1 MRGSRICRGIAIR
14 PQIPEQVNVL
24 FLTHSFP
31 RSEGDAAGSFILRLA
46 VALRGE
52 DVNVRVVAPASSGY
66 PSSEEIEGVSVER
79 FRYAPRR
86 YEKLAY
92 TGNMASD
99 VASSW
104 TAKFALVGFLGSDFV
119 HAVRARRNFEPEIV
133 HAHWWFPN
141 GVVGTWVGGLAG
153 IPLVTTLHGTDVRL
167 ARNVGVA
174 KPLFG
179 HVLKH
184 SAAVTTVS
192 HWLKEETEALVP
204 GVHPTVAPMP
214 VATDLFGPG
223 GSRDGQRLLFVGRLT
238 AQKGLEHLLHALAA
252 MKSQASLDV
261 VGDGPNRVALEE
273 LTQQLGIAPRIR
285 WHGQLSQS
293 ELPGLYQRAA
303 AVVVPSVDEG
313 LGLVA
318 VEALLCET
326 PVVAFDSGGLRDV
339 VHHDKTGLLVKSGDR
354 GALARTLDDLLARD
368 GRGTDLGRAGRLYA
382 LSAFAPESVA
392 RRYADIYRQV
402 LGANAS

>member
-1 MRGSRICRGIAIR
+1 M
-14 PQIPEQVNVL
+14 NVL

-52 DVNVRVVAPASSGY
+52 DIKVRVVAPAG
-66 PSSEEIEGVSVER
+66 PGLPASEEIEGIGVER

-104 TAKFALVGFLGSDFV
+104 TAKLALVGFLGADFV
-119 HAVRARRNFEPEIV
+119 HAVRARRSFEPQIV

-141 GVVGTWVGGLAG
+141 GVVGTWVGGLAH

-167 ARNVGVA
+167 ARTVGVA

-192 HWLKEETEALVP
+192 RWLKEETQSLVP
-204 GVHPTVAPMP
+204 GVNPTVAPMP

-223 GSRDGQRLLFVGRLT
+223 ASRDGDRLLFVGRLNN
-238 AQKGLEHLLHALAA
+238 QKGVEHVLHALAS
-252 MKSQASLDV
+252 MKTPATLDI
-261 VGDGPNRVALEE
+261 VGDGPNRESLKLLAES
-273 LTQQLGIAPRIR
+273 LGIAPRIR

-293 ELPGLYQRAA
+293 ALPPIYQRAA
-303 AVVVPSVDEG
+303 AVVLPSVDEG

-339 VHHDKTGLLVKSGDR
+339 IQNEKTGLLVKPGDR
-354 GALARTLDDLLARD
+354 AALAAALDDLLARD
-368 GRGTDLGRAGRLYA
+368 GRGSQLGKAGRLYA
-382 LSAFAPESVA
+382 LSAFAPESAA
-392 RRYADIYRQV
+392 RRYAEIYRQV

>member
-1 MRGSRICRGIAIR
+1 
-14 PQIPEQVNVL
+14 VNVL

-46 VALRGE
+46 VALRAE
-52 DVNVRVVAPASSGY
+52 DVNVRVVAPAAAGL
-66 PSSEEIEGVSVER
+66 PASEEIEGVSVER

-86 YEKLAY
+86 YERLAY

-104 TAKFALVGFLGSDFV
+104 TAKLALVGFLGSDFV
-119 HAVRARRNFEPEIV
+119 HAVRARRSFEPQVV

-141 GVVGTWVGGLAG
+141 GVVGTWVGGLAR

-167 ARNVGVA
+167 ARTVSMA
-174 KPLFG
+174 KPMFR
-179 HVLKH
+179 HVLRH

-192 HWLKEETEALVP
+192 RWLKEETESMAP

-223 GSRDGQRLLFVGRLT
+223 TSRDGQGFLFVGRLT
-238 AQKGLEHLLHALAA
+238 PQKGVEHLLHALAL
-252 MKSQASLDV
+252 MKSRASLDI
-261 VGDGPNRVALEE
+261 VGDGPSRTSLEQ
-273 LTQQLGIAPRIR
+273 LAQQLGVAPRIR
-285 WHGQLSQS
+285 WHGQLSHTD
-293 ELPGLYQRAA
+293 LPPLYQRAA
-303 AVVVPSVDEG
+303 AVVVPSIDEG

-339 VHHDKTGLLVKSGDR
+339 IQHNKTGLLVKPGDR
-354 GALARTLDDLLARD
+354 AALAGALDDLLARD
-368 GRGTDLGRAGRLYA
+368 GRGSDLGRAGRLYA
-382 LSAFAPESVA
+382 LSAFAPESAA
-392 RRYADIYRQV
+392 RRYAGIYRQV

>member
-1 MRGSRICRGIAIR
+1 M
-14 PQIPEQVNVL
+14 NVL
-24 FLTHSFP
+24 FLNSFP

-52 DVNVRVVAPASSGY
+52 NVNVRVVAPAG
-66 PSSEEIEGVSVER
+66 PGLPAEEEMEGISVER

-92 TGNMASD
+92 TGNMATD

-104 TAKFALVGFLGSDFV
+104 TARLALVGFLGSDFV
-119 HAVRARRNFEPEIV
+119 HSVRARRSFEPELV
-133 HAHWWFPN
+133 HAHWWFPS
-141 GVVGTWVGGLAG
+141 GVVGTWVSGLAR

-167 ARNVGVA
+167 ARKVGVA

-192 HWLKEETEALVP
+192 RWLKEETEALVP

-214 VATDLFGPG
+214 VATNLFGPG
-223 GSRDGQRLLFVGRLT
+223 SSRDGQRLLFVGRLT
-238 AQKGLEHLLHALAA
+238 NQKGAEHLLHALSS
-252 MKSQASLDV
+252 MKTPAASLDI
-261 VGDGPNRVALEE
+261 VGDGPNREALKQ
-273 LTQQLGIAPRIR
+273 LAQQLGVASRIR
-285 WHGQLSQS
+285 WHGQLSQA
-293 ELPGLYQRAA
+293 ELPPLYQRAA
-303 AVVVPSVDEG
+303 AVVIPSVDEG

-339 VHHDKTGLLVKSGDR
+339 IQHEKTGLLVKPGDR
-354 GALARTLDDLLARD
+354 AALASALDNLLARD
-368 GRGTDLGRAGRLYA
+368 GRGSQLGRAGRLYA
-382 LSAFAPESVA
+382 LSAFAPESAA
-392 RRYADIYRQV
+392 RRYAEIYRQV

>member
-1 MRGSRICRGIAIR
+1 M
-14 PQIPEQVNVL
+14 NVL

-46 VALRGE
+46 VALKGE
-52 DVNVRVVAPASSGY
+52 NVNVRVVAPAGPGLPASD
-66 PSSEEIEGVSVER
+66 EIEGIGIER

-92 TGNMASD
+92 TGNMAQD

-104 TAKFALVGFLGSDFV
+104 TARLALVGFLGSDFI
-119 HAVRARRNFEPEIV
+119 HSVRVRRSFEPELV

-141 GVVGTWVGGLAG
+141 GVVGTWVSGLAH

-167 ARNVGVA
+167 VRNVGFA
-174 KPLFG
+174 KPMFA

-192 HWLKEETEALVP
+192 RWLKDETEILVP

-214 VATDLFGPG
+214 VATGLFSPG
-223 GSRDGQRLLFVGRLT
+223 SSRDGQRLLFVGRLND
-238 AQKGLEHLLHALAA
+238 QKGADHLVRALAA
-252 MKSQASLDV
+252 MKTPAASFDV
-261 VGDGPNRVALEE
+261 VGDGPNREALQQ
-273 LTQQLGIAPRIR
+273 LAQQLGVSSRIR
-285 WHGQLSQS
+285 WRGQLSQS
-293 ELPGLYQRAA
+293 ELPSLYQRAA
-303 AVVVPSVDEG
+303 AVVIPSVDEG

-339 VHHDKTGLLVKSGDR
+339 IQHEKTGLLVKPGDSA
-354 GALARTLDDLLARD
+354 ALANALDDLLARE
-368 GRGTDLGRAGRLYA
+368 GRGGGLGRAGRLYA
-382 LSAFAPESVA
+382 LSAFAPESAA
-392 RRYADIYRQV
+392 RRYAEIYRQV

>member
-1 MRGSRICRGIAIR
+1 M
-14 PQIPEQVNVL
+14 NVL

-52 DVNVRVVAPASSGY
+52 NVNVRVVAPAGAGL
-66 PSSEEIEGVSVER
+66 PALEEMEGITVER

-104 TAKFALVGFLGSDFV
+104 TARLALVGFLGSDFV
-119 HAVRARRNFEPEIV
+119 RSVQARRSFEPDLV

-141 GVVGTWVGGLAG
+141 GLVGTWVSGLAR
-153 IPLVTTLHGTDVRL
+153 IPLVTTLHGTDVRMV
-167 ARNVGVA
+167 RKVGVA
-174 KPLFG
+174 RSLFG

-192 HWLKEETEALVP
+192 HWLKDETEALAP

-214 VATDLFGPG
+214 VATDRFAPG
-223 GSRDGQRLLFVGRLT
+223 SSRNGQHLLFVGRLND
-238 AQKGLEHLLHALAA
+238 QKGVDHLLHALAS
-252 MKSQASLDV
+252 MKTPAASLDI
-261 VGDGPNRVALEE
+261 VGDGPNREALKQ
-273 LTQQLGIAPRIR
+273 LAQQLGVASRIR

-293 ELPGLYQRAA
+293 ELPPLYQRAA
-303 AVVVPSVDEG
+303 AVVITSIDEG

-339 VHHDKTGLLVKSGDR
+339 IQHEKTGLLVKPGDR
-354 GALARTLDDLLARD
+354 AALARALDDLLARD
-368 GRGTDLGRAGRLYA
+368 GRGSQLGRAGRLYA
-382 LSAFAPESVA
+382 LSAFAPESAA
-392 RRYADIYRQV
+392 RRYAGIYRQV

>member
-1 MRGSRICRGIAIR
+1 M
-14 PQIPEQVNVL
+14 NVL

-31 RSEGDAAGSFILRLA
+31 RREGDAAGSFILRLA

-52 DVNVRVVAPASSGY
+52 DVKVHVVAPAAAGL
-66 PSSEEIEGVSVER
+66 PASEEIEGITVDR

-104 TAKFALVGFLGSDFV
+104 TAKFALVGFLGADFV
-119 HAVRARRNFEPEIV
+119 QAVRARRSFEPQVV
-133 HAHWWFPN
+133 HAHWWFPS
-141 GVVGTWVGGLAG
+141 GVVGTWVGGLSH

-167 ARNVGVA
+167 ARLVGVA

-192 HWLKEETEALVP
+192 GWLKDETQEIAPDANPV
-204 GVHPTVAPMP
+204 VAPMP
-214 VATDLFGPG
+214 VSTDLFFPG
-223 GSRDGQRLLFVGRLT
+223 NTRDGQRLLFVGRLMP
-238 AQKGLEHLLHALAA
+238 QKGVEHLLHAFAA
-252 MKSQASLDV
+252 MKTQASLDI
-261 VGDGPNRVALEE
+261 VGDGPSRGGLEALSRDLGVAGRV
-273 LTQQLGIAPRIR
+273 R
-285 WHGQLSQS
+285 WHGQLAQS
-293 ELPGLYQRAA
+293 ELPRLYQSAA
-303 AVVVPSVDEG
+303 AVVVPSADEG
-313 LGLVA
+313 LGMVA

-339 VHHDKTGLLVKSGDR
+339 IQHDRTGLLVPSGDR
-354 GALARTLDDLLARD
+354 TALARTLDDLFGRA
-368 GRGTDLGRAGRLYA
+368 GRGSDLGKAGRLYA
-382 LSAFAPESVA
+382 LSAFAPESAA
-392 RRYADIYRQV
+392 RRYAEIYQQV
-402 LGANAS
+402 IGANAS

>member
-1 MRGSRICRGIAIR
+1 M
-14 PQIPEQVNVL
+14 NVL

-31 RSEGDAAGSFILRLA
+31 RSEGDAAGSFLLRLA
-46 VALRGE
+46 IALRAE
-52 DVNVRVVAPASSGY
+52 DVNVRVVAPAAPGL
-66 PSSEEIEGVSVER
+66 PASEEIAGVSVER

-92 TGNMASD
+92 TGNMARD
-99 VASSW
+99 VATSW
-104 TAKFALVGFLGSDFV
+104 SARLALVGFLGSDFV
-119 HAVRARRNFEPEIV
+119 HAVRARRSFEPEVV

-141 GVVGTWVGGLAG
+141 GVVGTWVGGLAHV
-153 IPLVTTLHGTDVRL
+153 PLVTTLHGTDVRL
-167 ARNVGVA
+167 ARTVGVA
-174 KPLFG
+174 KPLFA

-192 HWLKEETEALVP
+192 HWLREETEAMVP
-204 GVHPTVAPMP
+204 GVHLTVAPMP

-223 GSRDGQRLLFVGRLT
+223 SSRDGLRLLFVGRLMP
-238 AQKGLEHLLHALAA
+238 QKGVEHLLHALAS
-252 MKSQASLDV
+252 MKTQASLDI
-261 VGDGPNRVALEE
+261 VGDGPSRRSLEQ
-273 LTQQLGIAPRIR
+273 LAQQLGVAPRIR

-293 ELPGLYQRAA
+293 ELPPFYQRAA
-303 AVVVPSVDEG
+303 AVVVPSIDEG

-339 VHHDKTGLLVKSGDR
+339 IQHNKTGLLVKPGDR
-354 GALARTLDDLLARD
+354 AALAGALDDLLARD
-368 GRGTDLGRAGRLYA
+368 GRGSDLGRAGRIYA
-382 LSAFAPESVA
+382 LSAFAPESAA
-392 RRYADIYRQV
+392 RRYAGIYRQV

>member
-1 MRGSRICRGIAIR
+1 M
-14 PQIPEQVNVL
+14 NVL

-31 RSEGDAAGSFILRLA
+31 RREGDAAGSFILRLA
-46 VALRGE
+46 VALRAE
-52 DVNVRVVAPASSGY
+52 DVKVQVVAPATAGV
-66 PSSEEIEGVSVER
+66 PASEEIEGVPVDR

-99 VASSW
+99 VGSSW
-104 TAKFALVGFLGSDFV
+104 TAKFALVGFLGADFV
-119 HAVRARRNFEPEIV
+119 HAVRARRNFEPQVV
-133 HAHWWFPN
+133 HAHWWFPS
-141 GVVGTWVGGLAG
+141 GVVGTWVGGLSH

-167 ARNVGVA
+167 ARSVGVA

-192 HWLKEETEALVP
+192 SWLKDKTQELAPDVN
-204 GVHPTVAPMP
+204 PTIAPMP
-214 VATDLFGPG
+214 VSTALFFPG
-223 GSRDGQRLLFVGRLT
+223 KSRDGQRLLFVGRLMP
-238 AQKGLEHLLHALAA
+238 QKGVEHLLHALAA
-252 MKSQASLDV
+252 MKTQASLDI
-261 VGDGPNRVALEE
+261 VGDGPSRGVLEGLSRE
-273 LTQQLGIAPRIR
+273 LGIATRVR

-293 ELPGLYQRAA
+293 ELPRLYQSAA
-303 AVVVPSVDEG
+303 ALVVPSAEEG

-339 VHHDKTGLLVKSGDR
+339 IQHDRTGLLVPPGDR
-354 GALARTLDDLLARD
+354 AALARTLDDLLSRD
-368 GRGTDLGRAGRLYA
+368 GRGSDLGKAGRIYA
-382 LSAFAPESVA
+382 LSAFAPESAA
-392 RRYADIYRQV
+392 RRYAEIYRQV
-402 LGANAS
+402 IGANAS